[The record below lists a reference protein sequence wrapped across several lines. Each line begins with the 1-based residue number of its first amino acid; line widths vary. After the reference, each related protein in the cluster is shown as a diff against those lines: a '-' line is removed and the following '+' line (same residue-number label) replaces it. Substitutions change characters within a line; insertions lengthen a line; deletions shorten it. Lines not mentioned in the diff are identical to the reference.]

1 MLEKLNEAQI
11 NKLVSENRL
20 RKYYSRSDFEISIN
34 KRHAKDVIDS
44 MCVSM
49 TRAVTHKR
57 EETSADL
64 EEKEKSTNFVN
75 QTTAESDDDVDNS
88 ERE

>member
-1 MLEKLNEAQI
+1 M

-49 TRAVTHKR
+49 TRAVTRER
-57 EETSADL
+57 EETFANL
-64 EEKEKSTNFVN
+64 EEKEKSTNSVH
-75 QTTAESDDDVDNS
+75 QTAESDDDVVDS